1 MCRPAGACSLQRSVE
16 RRPPAPR
23 RPRRR
28 LGHTVHLLPLSPP
41 PPPPP
46 GLDGGPPTSATQKKE
61 TRRRRRRHL
70 QDESPDLPAS
80 PRSRRRGPAPRGP
93 CCREAAVAAAAGSPW
108 ALPPQ
113 VSFTLRTPRCA
124 MFKKLKQKVTEEQ
137 QQQQQL
143 QPALASTQAS
153 SNCSTPTTR
162 SRTSSFAEQLDESTP
177 NKELLAGMIA
187 EPAFLS
193 EYTIFA
199 LDSSKQPKTQ
209 TDSVNASIQATKSLD
224 SVNGSEPTTPQSS
237 DTQSFAQKLQLR
249 VPSMESLFRSP
260 IRESLFRSSSKESL
274 VRTSSRESLNRLDL
288 DFSAATSDPPSD
300 MESEAEDSL
309 GNLDSLNK
317 EQLVQWLRR
326 MERRLNSYKGK
337 YSEIV
342 TAYQTL
348 QRDNK
353 KLQGILSQGQDKALR
368 RIAELREELQ
378 MDQQAKKHLQEEFDA
393 SLEEKDQYISVLQ
406 TQVSLLK
413 QRLRNGP
420 MSLDLP
426 KPLPQTEP
434 QAEGV
439 TKENTEG
446 DAEPVVGDGA
456 SATTLEILQQR
467 VKRQE
472 NLLQRCKETIQSHK
486 EKCTLLTSEKEALQE
501 QLDERLQEL
510 EKMKELHMA
519 EKTKLITQLRDA
531 KNLIEQLEQDKG
543 MVIAETKRQMHET
556 LEMKEEEIT
565 QLRSRIKQ
573 ITTQG
578 EELREQKE
586 KSERA
591 AFEELEKALST
602 AQKTEESRRKMKAEM
617 DERIKAIEKTREE
630 ERASLQQ
637 ELSRVRQEVVDVTK
651 KSSEQIAK
659 LKKLHEEELAS
670 KDRELTKKFQ
680 TQEREFQEQMKVALE
695 KCQSEYRKITQEKE
709 QQESLAL
716 EELELQ
722 KKAIL
727 AESEN
732 KLRDAQQEAETH
744 RTRIL
749 ELESSLEKS
758 LQESKIQSE
767 DLAINLEAE
776 KNKHNKEITIMVEK
790 HKTELESLQHQ
801 QDNLWTEKLQALKQ
815 QHQTEMEKLREKY
828 EQERETLLKDKE
840 SLFQAHIEEMNERT
854 LEKLDVKQTEL
865 ESLSSELSEVLKARD
880 KLQEELSVLK
890 DQADKVK
897 QELEA
902 KLDEQKNHHQ
912 QQVDNIIKE
921 QELSIQR
928 TEKALKDEIN
938 QLRLL
943 LKEKDKHL
951 KEHQAHVDNLEANIK
966 RSEGELQQACAKLE
980 LFQSHQSTTHEQ
992 AKAHEEQLAQLQQKL
1007 LDLEAERSL
1016 LTKQV
1021 AEVET
1026 QKKDFCTE
1034 LDTHKIQVRD
1044 LMQQLEKQNSEMEE
1058 KVKSLTQFYESQLK
1072 DSNIEQGQT
1081 KQILM
1086 EKENVILQMREG
1098 QSKEIE
1104 TLKQE
1109 LSAKEDSISVL
1120 HEEYETKFK
1129 NQEKKIEKIKQKA
1142 KEMQDT
1148 LKKKLLD
1155 QEAKLKKE
1163 LENTVLELSQKE
1175 KQFNAK
1181 ILEMA
1186 QANSAGIND
1195 TVSRLETNQKEQIE
1209 SLTEAHRRELND
1221 VTSVWEK
1228 KLNQQAEEFQEKH
1241 EIQLQEK
1248 EQEVAELKQ
1257 KILVFGREKEAMN
1270 KEITRL
1276 KEERVT
1282 QDTLLKELKEQL
1294 NQESAHRNSL
1304 SQNETKLKAQLEKL
1318 AADLKHSLKENTLLQ
1333 GQVVELKTL
1342 AEKDKLKVSEL
1353 TDKLKTTDED
1363 FQSLKSSHERSQKSL
1378 EDKSLEFKKLSEEL
1392 AAQLDICSKTEAL
1405 VQAKTNELISI
1416 SNSKINAVLSRI
1428 SHCQHHT
1435 TKVKEALQNKTCK
1448 VSELEAQL
1456 RRLTEEQNTLKSSF
1470 QQATHQLEEK
1480 ENQIKSMK
1488 ADIEGLVTE
1497 KEVLQKEGGH
1507 QQQAASE
1514 KESCITQ
1521 LKKELSE
1528 NINAVTLMK
1537 EELQEKKAE
1546 ISSLSKQLSELNCQ
1560 LQSSI
1565 SLAEKEAA
1573 MSSLSKRYDDEQRAL
1588 RDQVQDLT
1596 LKAET
1601 LSKEKTSALE
1611 QADHWS
1617 NKFSECKKKAQSKFT
1632 QYQNT
1637 INELQVQLE
1646 LKTKE
1651 ASEKDEQIAF
1661 LKEDLCQQS
1670 QRFEC
1675 LKGEMEDKT
1684 SKMEEKECN
1693 LETEL
1698 KTQTARIMELEER
1711 VTQKT
1716 TEIQSLNET
1725 LKNYNQQK
1733 DIEQSEMVQKLQHV
1747 QELGEEKDN
1756 RVKEAEEKVLT
1767 LEKQVASMKSELE
1780 TQKKELEHVNASVK
1794 SKEGALKALE
1804 EKLELEGAAKLAEL
1818 KKKAEQ
1824 KIAAIKKQLLSQ
1836 MEEKEQQYKKDTES
1850 LLSELN
1856 TKLQERER
1864 EIHILEEKLKSVESS
1879 PQPETLVVP
1888 RSAKNVAAHSEQD
1901 AAEPQGCVQK
1911 ACEEKISV
1919 LQTNLMEKEKLLQRL
1934 EQEREEAVSSHSEMQ
1949 HKYQELLVKIERA
1962 EAKQHKDQVVI
1973 NHLQEELEEKH
1984 KKHSLIGPQHV
1995 EEKEGQNNI
2004 GVKQNLGNALE
2015 DVQKTLQEKDLT
2027 CQKLEQKVKELDSCL
2042 VSEKERHR
2050 VEMAELTSK
2059 YEKLQALQQQMDGKS
2074 KPTEIL
2080 EESAEGN
2087 SKSHAVQCQLLSTME
2102 AEHSDLEF
2110 RLASAEQEK
2119 RKLSKEIV
2127 KLQKDIRVLRKEHQQ
2142 ELDITKKEY
2151 EQEMEEKIKQEQED
2165 LELKHNSTLKQLM
2178 REFHTQL
2185 AQKEQE
2191 LETTIK
2197 ETIDKAQEVEA
2208 ELLESH
2214 QEETN
2219 QLYKKIVEKEDDL
2232 KRTAKKYEE
2241 ILDAREEEMTAKVMD
2256 LQTQLE
2262 ELQKKYQQKL
2272 QEEENPGNDK
2282 VTIMELQAQLAQK
2295 TTLISDSKLKEQE
2308 FREQIHNLEDRL
2320 KKYEKNVYATTV
2332 GTPYKGG
2339 SLYHTD
2345 VSLFGEPTEFEYLR
2359 KVLFEYMM
2367 GRETKTMAKVITTV
2381 LKFPDD
2387 QTQKILERE
2396 DARLMS
2402 WLRSSS

>member
-1 MCRPAGACSLQRSVE
+1 
-16 RRPPAPR
+16 
-23 RPRRR
+23 
-28 LGHTVHLLPLSPP
+28 
-41 PPPPP
+41 
-46 GLDGGPPTSATQKKE
+46 
-61 TRRRRRRHL
+61 
-70 QDESPDLPAS
+70 
-80 PRSRRRGPAPRGP
+80 
-93 CCREAAVAAAAGSPW
+93 
-108 ALPPQ
+108 
-113 VSFTLRTPRCA
+113 
-124 MFKKLKQKVTEEQ
+124 MFKKLKQKISEEQ
-137 QQQQQL
+137 QQLQQ
-143 QPALASTQAS
+143 ALASTQAP
-153 SNCSTPTTR
+153 SNSSTPTRTR
-162 SRTSSFAEQLDESTP
+162 SRTSSFAEQLDEGTP
-177 NKELLAGMIA
+177 NRELLAGMIA

-209 TDSVNASIQATKSLD
+209 TDSVSASIQATKSPD
-224 SVNGSEPTTPQSS
+224 SVNGSEPTTPESG

-260 IRESLFRSSSKESL
+260 LKESLFRSSSKESL
-274 VRTSSRESLNRLDL
+274 VRTSSRESLNRFDL
-288 DFSAATSDPPSD
+288 DSSVATFDPSSD
-300 MESEAEDSL
+300 MESEPEDSIP
-309 GNLDSLNK
+309 NLDSLSK
-317 EQLVQWLRR
+317 EQLIQWLRR
-326 MERRLNSYKGK
+326 MERRLNTYKGK
-337 YSEIV
+337 CSE
-342 TAYQTL
+342 
-348 QRDNK
+348 
-353 KLQGILSQGQDKALR
+353 GILSQSQDKALR
-368 RIAELREELQ
+368 RIGELREELQ

-393 SLEEKDQYISVLQ
+393 SLEEKDQHISVLQ

-420 MSLDLP
+420 MHVDLP
-426 KPLPQTEP
+426 KPFPQMEP

-439 TKENTEG
+439 SKENT
-446 DAEPVVGDGA
+446 DSDIEPVVVDGA
-456 SATTLEILQQR
+456 SAKTLEVLQQR

-486 EKCTLLTSEKEALQE
+486 EQCALLTSEKEALQE

-556 LEMKEEEIT
+556 LEMKEEEIA

-573 ITTQG
+573 MTTQG

-617 DERIKAIEKTREE
+617 DEQIKAIEKTREE
-630 ERASLQQ
+630 ERTSLQQ
-637 ELSRVRQEVVDVTK
+637 ELSRVKQEVVDMMK

-659 LKKLHEEELAS
+659 LQKLHEEELAS
-670 KDRELTKKFQ
+670 KEQELTKKFQ
-680 TQEREFQEQMKVALE
+680 TQERQFQEQMKIALE
-695 KCQSEYRKITQEKE
+695 KSQSEYLKITQEKE

-727 AESEN
+727 MESEN
-732 KLRDAQQEAETH
+732 KLRDLQQEAETY

-758 LQESKIQSE
+758 LQESKNQSE
-767 DLAINLEAE
+767 DLAIHLEAE

-801 QDNLWTEKLQALKQ
+801 QDTLWTEKLEVLKQ
-815 QHQTEMEKLREKY
+815 QHQTEMEKLREKH

-840 SLFQAHIEEMNERT
+840 RLFQAHIEEMNEKT

-865 ESLSSELSEVLKARD
+865 ESLSSELSEVSKARD
-880 KLQEELSVLK
+880 ELEEELSVLK

-902 KLDEQKNHHQ
+902 KLDEQKSHHQ
-912 QQVDNIIKE
+912 QQVESIIKE
-921 QELSIQR
+921 QEMSIQR

-938 QLRLL
+938 QLGLL

-951 KEHQAHVDNLEANIK
+951 KEHQAHVENLEADIQ
-966 RSEGELQQACAKLE
+966 RSKEELHQASAKLA
-980 LFQSHQSTTHEQ
+980 LFQSQQSTIHEQ
-992 AKAHEEQLAQLQQKL
+992 AKASEDHLAQLQQKL
-1007 LDLEAERSL
+1007 LDLETERML

-1026 QKKDFCTE
+1026 QKKDVCTE

-1044 LMQQLEKQNSEMEE
+1044 LLRQLENQKSDMEE
-1058 KVKSLTQFYESQLK
+1058 KLQSLTQHYESQLR
-1072 DSNIEQGQT
+1072 DTNTEQAQT
-1081 KQILM
+1081 KQSLI

-1104 TLKQE
+1104 TLKQK
-1109 LSAKEDSISVL
+1109 LSAKEDSFSVL

-1129 NQEKKIEKIKQKA
+1129 NQEKKMEKIKQKA
-1142 KEMQDT
+1142 KEMQET

-1186 QANSAGIND
+1186 QANSAGISD
-1195 TVSRLETNQKEQIE
+1195 AVSKLETNQKEQIE
-1209 SLTEAHRRELND
+1209 SLTEVHRRELSD
-1221 VTSVWEK
+1221 VVSVWEK
-1228 KLNQQAEEFQEKH
+1228 KLHQQAEELQEKH

-1257 KILVFGREKEAMN
+1257 KILRSGCEKEEMN
-1270 KEITRL
+1270 KELAWLR
-1276 KEERVT
+1276 EEGVK
-1282 QDTLLKELKEQL
+1282 QDTVVRELQEQL
-1294 NQESAHRNSL
+1294 NQKSAHMNSL

-1318 AADLKHSLKENTLLQ
+1318 EVDLNHSLKENTSLQ
-1333 GQVVELKTL
+1333 EHIVELEIL

-1353 TDKLKTTDED
+1353 TDKLKTTDEE
-1363 FQSLKSSHERSQKSL
+1363 FQSLKSSHERNEKSL
-1378 EDKSLEFKKLSEEL
+1378 ENKSLEFRKLSEEL
-1392 AAQLDICSKTEAL
+1392 AVLLDIYSKKTEAL
-1405 VQAKTNELISI
+1405 LQAQTNELINI
-1416 SNSKINAVLSRI
+1416 SSSKINAILSRI

-1435 TKVKEALQNKTCK
+1435 TKVKEALVIKTCRA
-1448 VSELEAQL
+1448 SELEAQL
-1456 RRLTEEQNTLKSSF
+1456 RQLAEEQNILNSSF

-1488 ADIEGLVTE
+1488 ADIEGLVME
-1497 KEVLQKEGGH
+1497 KEALQKEGGN

-1537 EELQEKKAE
+1537 EELKEKKSE
-1546 ISSLSKQLSELNCQ
+1546 ISSLSKQLTDLNAQ
-1560 LQSSI
+1560 LQNSI
-1565 SLAEKEAA
+1565 SLTEKEAA
-1573 MSSLSKRYDDEQRAL
+1573 ISSLSKQYDEQQREL
-1588 RDQVQDLT
+1588 LGQVQDLS

-1601 LSKEKTSALE
+1601 LSKEKISALE
-1611 QADHWS
+1611 QVDHLS
-1617 NKFSECKKKAQSKFT
+1617 NKFSEWKKKAQSKFI
-1632 QYQNT
+1632 QYQST
-1637 INELQVQLE
+1637 IKELQMQLE

-1651 ASEKDEQIAF
+1651 ASEKDEQIHG
-1661 LKEDLCQQS
+1661 LKEDLDQQ
-1670 QRFEC
+1670 RERLVC
-1675 LKGEMEDKT
+1675 LKGEMEDKK
-1684 SKMEEKECN
+1684 SKQEKKECN
-1693 LETEL
+1693 LEAEL
-1698 KTQTARIMELEER
+1698 KTQMARIVELEER
-1711 VTQKT
+1711 LTQKT
-1716 TEIQSLNET
+1716 TEIESLNEV
-1725 LKNYNQQK
+1725 LKNYSQQK
-1733 DIEQSEMVQKLQHV
+1733 DTEQKEMLQKLQHI

-1756 RVKEAEEKVLT
+1756 RVKEAEEKVSR
-1767 LEKQVASMKSELE
+1767 LEKQVSSMESELE
-1780 TQKKELEHVNASVK
+1780 TKKKELEHANSGMK
-1794 SKEGALKALE
+1794 GKEEELKALE
-1804 EKLELEGAAKLAEL
+1804 DRLELESAAKLAEL

-1836 MEEKEQQYKKDTES
+1836 VEEKEQQYKKDTEGH
-1850 LLSELN
+1850 LGELN
-1856 TKLQERER
+1856 TKLQEKER
-1864 EIHILEEKLKSVESS
+1864 EIQVLEEKLKSVEGP
-1879 PQPETLVVP
+1879 PQSEASVVP
-1888 RSAKNVAAHSEQD
+1888 RSAEYVAACVEQE
-1901 AAEPQGCVQK
+1901 AADPQGCVQK
-1911 ACEEKISV
+1911 ACEDKICA
-1919 LQTNLMEKEKLLQRL
+1919 LQRSLMEKEKLLQSL
-1934 EQEREEAVSSHSEMQ
+1934 EQEKEETVSSHSEIQ
-1949 HKYQELLVKIERA
+1949 CRYQELLIKIEHA
-1962 EAKQHKDQVVI
+1962 KAKQHEDQVMI
-1973 NHLQEELEEKH
+1973 NHLQEELEEKS
-1984 KKHSLIGPQHV
+1984 KKYSLIVSQRV
-1995 EEKEGQNNI
+1995 EEEGGKNNI
-2004 GVKQNLGNALE
+2004 GAKQNLENVVD
-2015 DVQKTLQEKDLT
+2015 DVQKMLQEKELA
-2027 CQKLEQKVKELDSCL
+2027 CQILEQKIKELDSCL
-2042 VSEKERHR
+2042 VREREGHR
-2050 VEMAELTSK
+2050 VEMEELTSK
-2059 YEKLQALQQQMDGKS
+2059 FEKLQALQQMDGKN
-2074 KPTEIL
+2074 KPTEAL
-2080 EESAEGN
+2080 EESAEKK
-2087 SKSHAVQCQLLSTME
+2087 SKSHVVQPKLPTNME
-2102 AEHSDLEF
+2102 AEHNDLEF
-2110 RLASAEQEK
+2110 KLAGAEQEK
-2119 RKLSKEIV
+2119 QKLGKEIV
-2127 KLQKDIRVLRKEHQQ
+2127 KLQKDLRMLRKEHQQ
-2142 ELDITKKEY
+2142 ELDIMKKEY

-2191 LETTIK
+2191 LEMTIK

-2219 QLYKKIVEKEDDL
+2219 QLYRKIAEKEDDL
-2232 KRTAKKYEE
+2232 QRTAKRYEE
-2241 ILDAREEEMTAKVMD
+2241 ILDAREEEMTAKVTD

-2262 ELQKKYQQKL
+2262 GLQNKYQERL
-2272 QEEENPGNDK
+2272 QQEENPAGDK
-2282 VTIMELQAQLAQK
+2282 ITIMELQTQLAQK

-2308 FREQIHNLEDRL
+2308 FREQIHSLEDRL

-2396 DARLMS
+2396 DARLMYTS
-2402 WLRSSS
+2402 PRSGIF

>member
-1 MCRPAGACSLQRSVE
+1 
-16 RRPPAPR
+16 
-23 RPRRR
+23 
-28 LGHTVHLLPLSPP
+28 
-41 PPPPP
+41 
-46 GLDGGPPTSATQKKE
+46 
-61 TRRRRRRHL
+61 
-70 QDESPDLPAS
+70 
-80 PRSRRRGPAPRGP
+80 
-93 CCREAAVAAAAGSPW
+93 
-108 ALPPQ
+108 
-113 VSFTLRTPRCA
+113 
-124 MFKKLKQKVTEEQ
+124 MFKKLKQKISEEEQ
-137 QQQQQL
+137 KL
-143 QPALASTQAS
+143 QHALASTQAS
-153 SNCSTPTTR
+153 SNSSTPTGAR
-162 SRTSSFAEQLDESTP
+162 SRTSSFTEQLDEGTP
-177 NKELLAGMIA
+177 NRELLAGMIA

-209 TDSVNASIQATKSLD
+209 TDSVNASIQATKSPD
-224 SVNGSEPTTPQSS
+224 SVNGSEPVTPQSG
-237 DTQSFAQKLQLR
+237 DTQTLAQKLQLR

-288 DFSAATSDPPSD
+288 DFSAAAFDPPSD

-309 GNLDSLNK
+309 GNLDSFSK
-317 EQLVQWLRR
+317 DQLVQWLRR
-326 MERRLNSYKGK
+326 TERRLHSYKGK
-337 YSEIV
+337 YSELV

-348 QRDNK
+348 QREKK
-353 KLQGILSQGQDKALR
+353 KLQSILSQSQDKALR
-368 RIAELREELQ
+368 RVAELREELQ

-393 SLEEKDQYISVLQ
+393 LLEEKDQHISVLQ

-420 MSLDLP
+420 MNVDLP
-426 KPLPQTEP
+426 KPLPQIEP
-434 QAEGV
+434 QTEG
-439 TKENTEG
+439 THKENSESDTE
-446 DAEPVVGDGA
+446 AVVGDGS
-456 SATTLEILQQR
+456 SAKTLEILQQR

-486 EKCTLLTSEKEALQE
+486 EQCTLLTSEKEALQE

-510 EKMKELHMA
+510 EKMKDLHMA

-556 LEMKEEEIT
+556 LEMKEEEIA

-573 ITTQG
+573 MTTQG

-602 AQKTEESRRKMKAEM
+602 AQKAEELRKKMKADM
-617 DERIKAIEKTREE
+617 DEQIKAIEKTSEE
-630 ERASLQQ
+630 ERTSFQQ
-637 ELSRVRQEVVDVTK
+637 ELSRVKQEVVDVKK

-659 LKKLHEEELAS
+659 LQKLHEEKLAS
-670 KDRELTKKFQ
+670 KEQELTKKFQ

-695 KCQSEYRKITQEKE
+695 KCQSEYLKISQEKE

-727 AESEN
+727 TESEN
-732 KLRDAQQEAETH
+732 KLRDAQQEAETY

-767 DLAINLEAE
+767 DLAIHLEAE
-776 KNKHNKEITIMVEK
+776 KNKHNKEITVMVEK

-801 QDNLWTEKLQALKQ
+801 QDNLWTEKLQVLKQ

-828 EQERETLLKDKE
+828 EQEKETLLKDKE

-865 ESLSSELSEVLKARD
+865 ESLSSELSEVLKARN
-880 KLQEELSVLK
+880 KLEEELCVLK
-890 DQADKVK
+890 NQANKVK

-912 QQVDNIIKE
+912 QQVDSIIKE
-921 QELSIQR
+921 QEMSIQR

-943 LKEKDKHL
+943 LQEKDKHL
-951 KEHQAHVDNLEANIK
+951 KEHQAHVENLEADIK
-966 RSEGELQQACAKLE
+966 RSEGELQQASAKLD

-992 AKAHEEQLAQLQQKL
+992 AKAFEDQLAQLQQKL
-1007 LDLEAERSL
+1007 LDLEAERVC
-1016 LTKQV
+1016 LTKQI

-1026 QKKDFCTE
+1026 QKKDVCTE
-1034 LDTHKIQVRD
+1034 LDTHKTQVQD
-1044 LMQQLEKQNSEMEE
+1044 LRQQLEKQNSAMEE
-1058 KVKSLTQFYESQLK
+1058 KVNALTQLYESQLK
-1072 DSNIEQGQT
+1072 DDNMEQEQT

-1086 EKENVILQMREG
+1086 EKEHLILQMREE

-1104 TLKQE
+1104 ALKQK
-1109 LSAKEDSISVL
+1109 LSAKEDSISML
-1120 HEEYETKFK
+1120 HEEYETKFQ
-1129 NQEKKIEKIKQKA
+1129 NQEKKMEKIKQKA
-1142 KEMQDT
+1142 KEMQET

-1163 LENTVLELSQKE
+1163 LENAVLELSQKE
-1175 KQFNAK
+1175 KELNAK
-1181 ILEMA
+1181 ILELA
-1186 QANSAGIND
+1186 QANSAGISEA
-1195 TVSRLETNQKEQIE
+1195 VAKLETNQKEQME
-1209 SLTEAHRRELND
+1209 SLTEVHRRELKD
-1221 VTSVWEK
+1221 VVSDWEK
-1228 KLNQQAEEFQEKH
+1228 KLNHQAKELQEKH

-1248 EQEVAELKQ
+1248 EQEVGELKQ
-1257 KILVFGREKEAMN
+1257 KVLVFGCEKEEMN
-1270 KEITRL
+1270 KEVARL
-1276 KEERVT
+1276 KEEHVE
-1282 QDTLLKELKEQL
+1282 QDTLLKELQEQVS
-1294 NQESAHRNSL
+1294 QKSARVNSL
-1304 SQNETKLKAQLEKL
+1304 SQNETELKAQLEKL
-1318 AADLKHSLKENTLLQ
+1318 EADLKHSLKENTFLQ
-1333 GQVVELKTL
+1333 EHVVELKTL
-1342 AEKDKLKVSEL
+1342 SEKDKLMVSEL
-1353 TDKLKTTDED
+1353 TEKLKATDGE
-1363 FQSLKSSHERSQKSL
+1363 FQSLKSSHERSKKSL
-1378 EDKSLEFKKLSEEL
+1378 EDKSLECKKLSEEL
-1392 AAQLDICSKTEAL
+1392 AVQLDIYAKKTEAL
-1405 VQAKTNELISI
+1405 LQAKTDELINL

-1428 SHCQHHT
+1428 SHCQHRT
-1435 TKVKEALQNKTCK
+1435 TKVKEALQIKTCK

-1456 RRLTEEQNTLKSSF
+1456 RQLTEEQNALSSSF

-1488 ADIEGLVTE
+1488 ADIEGLVTD
-1497 KEVLQKEGGH
+1497 KEALQKEEGH

-1537 EELQEKKAE
+1537 EELKEKKSE
-1546 ISSLSKQLSELNCQ
+1546 ISSLSKQLTDLNAQ
-1560 LQSSI
+1560 LQNSI
-1565 SLAEKEAA
+1565 SLTERDAVIA
-1573 MSSLSKRYDDEQRAL
+1573 SLSQRHDEEQRKL
-1588 RDQVQDLT
+1588 LDQVQDLS
-1596 LKAET
+1596 LKVET
-1601 LSKEKTSALE
+1601 VSKEKISALE
-1611 QADHWS
+1611 QVDHSS
-1617 NKFSECKKKAQSKFT
+1617 NKFSEWKKKAQSKFT

-1637 INELQVQLE
+1637 IKELQVQLE

-1651 ASEKDEQIAF
+1651 TSEKEEQVTL
-1661 LKEDLCQQS
+1661 LKEDLDQQNR
-1670 QRFEC
+1670 RFEC
-1675 LKGEMEDKT
+1675 LKGEMEDKK
-1684 SKMEEKECN
+1684 SKMEKKECN
-1693 LETEL
+1693 LKTEL
-1698 KTQTARIMELEER
+1698 KIQAARILELEER

-1716 TEIQSLNET
+1716 NEIASLNEV

-1733 DIEQSEMVQKLQHV
+1733 DIEQNEMVQKLQHI

-1756 RVKEAEEKVLT
+1756 RVKETEEKVLR

-1780 TQKKELEHVNASVK
+1780 TKKEELEHVNSTVK
-1794 SKEGALKALE
+1794 SKEEALKALE
-1804 EKLELEGAAKLAEL
+1804 DRLELESAAKLVEL

-1836 MEEKEQQYKKDTES
+1836 MEEKEHQYKKDTES
-1850 LLSELN
+1850 HLSELN

-1864 EIHILEEKLKSVESS
+1864 EIHILEEKLKSMESS
-1879 PQPETLVVP
+1879 PQSETSVVP
-1888 RSAKNVAAHSEQD
+1888 RSAKNVATCTEQE
-1901 AAEPQGCVQK
+1901 AANSQGGVQK

-1919 LQTNLMEKEKLLQRL
+1919 LQRNLFEKEKLLQRL
-1934 EQEREEAVSSHSEMQ
+1934 EQDKEETVSSHSEMQ
-1949 HKYQELLVKIERA
+1949 CKYQDLLIKLEHA
-1962 EAKQHKDQVVI
+1962 EAKQHEDQVMI
-1973 NHLQEELEEKH
+1973 NHLREELEEKN
-1984 KKHSLIGPQHV
+1984 KYSLIVSQHM
-1995 EEKEGQNNI
+1995 EEERGKNNI
-2004 GVKQNLGNALE
+2004 GAKQNLENVVD
-2015 DVQKTLQEKDLT
+2015 DVQKTLQEKELA
-2027 CQKLEQKVKELDSCL
+2027 CQILEQKIKELDSCL
-2042 VSEKERHR
+2042 VREKEEHR
-2050 VEMAELTSK
+2050 VEMEALTSK
-2059 YEKLQALQQQMDGKS
+2059 YEKLQGLQQQRNGKS

-2080 EESAEGN
+2080 EESAEEK
-2087 SKSHAVQCQLLSTME
+2087 SKSHVVQPKLLSNME
-2102 AEHSDLEF
+2102 AEHHDLGF
-2110 RLASAEQEK
+2110 KLAAAEQEK
-2119 RKLSKEIV
+2119 QKLGKEIV
-2127 KLQKDIRVLRKEHQQ
+2127 KLQKDLRMLRKEHQQ
-2142 ELDITKKEY
+2142 ELDITRKEH
-2151 EQEMEEKIKQEQED
+2151 EKEMEEKIKQEQED

-2191 LETTIK
+2191 LEIAVK

-2208 ELLESH
+2208 ELLQSH

-2219 QLYKKIVEKEDDL
+2219 QLYKKIAEKEDDL
-2232 KRTAKKYEE
+2232 KRTAKRYEE

-2262 ELQKKYQQKL
+2262 ELQRKCQQRL
-2272 QEEENPGNDK
+2272 QQEENPGNDK
-2282 VTIMELQAQLAQK
+2282 VSIMELQTQLAQK
-2295 TTLISDSKLKEQE
+2295 TTMVNDAKLKEQE
-2308 FREQIHNLEDRL
+2308 FKEQIHSLEDRL
-2320 KKYEKNVYATTV
+2320 KKCEKNVCATTG

-2339 SLYHTD
+2339 NLYHTN

-2367 GRETKTMAKVITTV
+2367 GHETKTMAKVITTV

-2396 DARLMS
+2396 DARLMYAS
-2402 WLRSSS
+2402 PRSGIF

>member
-1 MCRPAGACSLQRSVE
+1 
-16 RRPPAPR
+16 
-23 RPRRR
+23 
-28 LGHTVHLLPLSPP
+28 
-41 PPPPP
+41 
-46 GLDGGPPTSATQKKE
+46 
-61 TRRRRRRHL
+61 
-70 QDESPDLPAS
+70 
-80 PRSRRRGPAPRGP
+80 
-93 CCREAAVAAAAGSPW
+93 
-108 ALPPQ
+108 
-113 VSFTLRTPRCA
+113 
-124 MFKKLKQKVTEEQ
+124 MFKKLKQKISEEQ
-137 QQQQQL
+137 QQFQQ
-143 QPALASTQAS
+143 ALASTQAS
-153 SNCSTPTTR
+153 SNSSTPVRTR
-162 SRTSSFAEQLDESTP
+162 SRTSSFTEQPDEGTP
-177 NKELLAGMIA
+177 NRE
-187 EPAFLS
+187 
-193 EYTIFA
+193 
-199 LDSSKQPKTQ
+199 
-209 TDSVNASIQATKSLD
+209 NASIQATKSPD
-224 SVNGSEPTTPQSS
+224 SVNGSEPMTPQSD

-249 VPSMESLFRSP
+249 VPSVESLFRSP
-260 IRESLFRSSSKESL
+260 IKESLFRSSSKESL
-274 VRTSSRESLNRLDL
+274 ARTPSRESLNRFDL
-288 DFSAATSDPPSD
+288 DSSAATFDPPSD

-317 EQLVQWLRR
+317 EQLIQWLRR

-337 YSEIV
+337 CSELV

-348 QRDNK
+348 QREKK
-353 KLQGILSQGQDKALR
+353 KLQGILSQSQDKALR

-420 MSLDLP
+420 MNIDLP
-426 KPLPQTEP
+426 KPLSQMEL
-434 QAEGV
+434 QAEGD
-439 TKENTEG
+439 TKENT
-446 DAEPVVGDGA
+446 DSDVEPVGGDGP
-456 SATTLEILQQR
+456 SAKTLEILQQR

-486 EKCTLLTSEKEALQE
+486 EQCTLLTSEKEALQE

-510 EKMKELHMA
+510 EKMK
-519 EKTKLITQLRDA
+519 
-531 KNLIEQLEQDKG
+531 G

-556 LEMKEEEIT
+556 LEIKEEEIA

-573 ITTQG
+573 MTTQG

-617 DERIKAIEKTREE
+617 DEQIKAIEKTSEE
-630 ERASLQQ
+630 ERICLQQ
-637 ELSRVRQEVVDVTK
+637 ELSRVKQEVIDIMK

-659 LKKLHEEELAS
+659 LQKLHEEELAS
-670 KDRELTKKFQ
+670 KEQELTKKFQ

-695 KCQSEYRKITQEKE
+695 KSQSEYLKITQEKE

-722 KKAIL
+722 KRAIL
-727 AESEN
+727 TESEN
-732 KLRDAQQEAETH
+732 KLRDLQQEAETY

-758 LQESKIQSE
+758 LQESKNQSE
-767 DLAINLEAE
+767 DLAIHLEAE

-801 QDNLWTEKLQALKQ
+801 QDNLWTEKLQILKQ
-815 QHQTEMEKLREKY
+815 QHQTDMEKLREKC
-828 EQERETLLKDKE
+828 EQEKETLSKDKE
-840 SLFQAHIEEMNERT
+840 SLFQAHIEEMNEKT
-854 LEKLDVKQTEL
+854 LEKLDLKQTEL

-880 KLQEELSVLK
+880 KLEEELSVLK

-902 KLDEQKNHHQ
+902 KLDEEKSHHQ

-921 QELSIQR
+921 QEMSIQR

-938 QLRLL
+938 QLGLL

-951 KEHQAHVDNLEANIK
+951 KEHQVHVENLEADIK
-966 RSEGELQQACAKLE
+966 RFEGELQQASAKLD
-980 LFQSHQSTTHEQ
+980 LFQSSQSTTHEL
-992 AKAHEEQLAQLQQKL
+992 AKAYEEQLTQLQQQL
-1007 LDLEAERSL
+1007 LNLETERIL

-1026 QKKDFCTE
+1026 QKKEVCTE
-1034 LDTHKIQVRD
+1034 LDAHKIHVQD

-1058 KVKSLTQFYESQLK
+1058 KVKSLTKLYESQLK
-1072 DSNIEQGQT
+1072 DNNIEQEQT
-1081 KQILM
+1081 KQNLI

-1098 QSKEIE
+1098 QRKEIE
-1104 TLKQE
+1104 ILKQK
-1109 LSAKEDSISVL
+1109 LSAKEDSISIL

-1129 NQEKKIEKIKQKA
+1129 NQEKKMEKIKQKA
-1142 KEMQDT
+1142 KEMQET

-1195 TVSRLETNQKEQIE
+1195 AVSRLEINQKEQIE
-1209 SLTEAHRRELND
+1209 SLTEKHRQELND
-1221 VTSVWEK
+1221 VISVWEK
-1228 KLNQQAEEFQEKH
+1228 KFNQQAEELQEKH

-1257 KILVFGREKEAMN
+1257 KILIFGCEKEEMN
-1270 KEITRL
+1270 KEIAWL
-1276 KEERVT
+1276 KEEGVK
-1282 QDTLLKELKEQL
+1282 QDTILKELKEQL
-1294 NQESAHRNSL
+1294 NQKSAHVNSL

-1318 AADLKHSLKENTLLQ
+1318 ELDLNHSLKENTCLQ
-1333 GQVVELKTL
+1333 EHVVELKML
-1342 AEKDKLKVSEL
+1342 AEKDKLQVSEL
-1353 TDKLKTTDED
+1353 TDKLKTTDEEV
-1363 FQSLKSSHERSQKSL
+1363 QSLKSSHERSKKSL

-1392 AAQLDICSKTEAL
+1392 AVQLDIYSNKTEAL
-1405 VQAKTNELISI
+1405 LQAKTNELINI
-1416 SNSKINAVLSRI
+1416 SSSKINAILSRI
-1428 SHCQHHT
+1428 AHCQHHT
-1435 TKVKEALQNKTCK
+1435 TKVKEALVSRTCR

-1456 RRLTEEQNTLKSSF
+1456 KQLTEEQNTLNSSF

-1488 ADIEGLVTE
+1488 ADIEDLVTE
-1497 KEVLQKEGGH
+1497 KEALQKEGGS

-1528 NINAVTLMK
+1528 NINVVTLMK
-1537 EELQEKKAE
+1537 EELKEKKSE
-1546 ISSLSKQLSELNCQ
+1546 ISSLSKQLTDLNAQ
-1560 LQSSI
+1560 LQNSI
-1565 SLAEKEAA
+1565 SLTEKEATI
-1573 MSSLSKRYDDEQRAL
+1573 SLLSKRYDEEQREL
-1588 RDQVQDLT
+1588 LNQVQDLS
-1596 LKAET
+1596 LKVET
-1601 LSKEKTSALE
+1601 LSKEKISALE
-1611 QADHWS
+1611 QVDHLS
-1617 NKFSECKKKAQSKFT
+1617 NKFSEWKKKAQSRFT

-1637 INELQVQLE
+1637 IKELQMQLE

-1651 ASEKDEQIAF
+1651 ASEKDEHITL
-1661 LKEDLCQQS
+1661 LKEDLDQQNE
-1670 QRFEC
+1670 RFEC
-1675 LKGEMEDKT
+1675 LKGEMEDKN
-1684 SKMEEKECN
+1684 SKMEKKECN
-1693 LETEL
+1693 LEIEL
-1698 KTQTARIMELEER
+1698 KTQIARIVELEEH

-1716 TEIQSLNET
+1716 IEIESLNEV

-1733 DIEQSEMVQKLQHV
+1733 DIEQKETVQKLQHM

-1756 RVKEAEEKVLT
+1756 RVKEAEEKVLR
-1767 LEKQVASMKSELE
+1767 LEKQVSSMNSELE
-1780 TQKKELEHVNASVK
+1780 TKKKELEHVHSSVK
-1794 SKEGALKALE
+1794 SKEEELKALE
-1804 EKLELEGAAKLAEL
+1804 DRLELESTAKLAEL

-1824 KIAAIKKQLLSQ
+1824 KIAAIKKQLLTQ

-1850 LLSELN
+1850 NLSELN
-1856 TKLQERER
+1856 MKLQEKER

-1879 PQPETLVVP
+1879 PQAETSVVP
-1888 RSAKNVAAHSEQD
+1888 RSTKNVAACTEQEEAD
-1901 AAEPQGCVQK
+1901 PQGCVQK

-1919 LQTNLMEKEKLLQRL
+1919 LKRNLIEKEKLLQRL
-1934 EQEREEAVSSHSEMQ
+1934 EQEKEETVSAHSEMQ
-1949 HKYQELLVKIERA
+1949 CKYQELLIKIEHA
-1962 EAKQHKDQVVI
+1962 EAKQHEDQVMI
-1973 NHLQEELEEKH
+1973 NHLQEELEEKNQ
-1984 KKHSLIGPQHV
+1984 KYYLIGSQDV
-1995 EEKEGQNNI
+1995 EEEGDRNNI
-2004 GVKQNLGNALE
+2004 RAKQNLENVVD
-2015 DVQKTLQEKDLT
+2015 DVQKTLQEKELT
-2027 CQKLEQKVKELDSCL
+2027 CQILEQKIKELDSCL
-2042 VSEKERHR
+2042 VREKEGHR
-2050 VEMAELTSK
+2050 VAIEELTSK
-2059 YEKLQALQQQMDGKS
+2059 YEKLQTLQQQMDGKS
-2074 KPTEIL
+2074 KATEVL
-2080 EESAEGN
+2080 EESAEEK
-2087 SKSHAVQCQLLSTME
+2087 SKSHVVQPKLLSNME
-2102 AEHSDLEF
+2102 PEHNDLEF
-2110 RLASAEQEK
+2110 KLAGAEQEK
-2119 RKLSKEIV
+2119 QKLGKEV
-2127 KLQKDIRVLRKEHQQ
+2127 DKLQKDLRMLRKEHQQ
-2142 ELDITKKEY
+2142 ELDIIKKEY

-2178 REFHTQL
+2178 REFHAQL
-2185 AQKEQE
+2185 AQKERE
-2191 LETTIK
+2191 LEMTIK

-2219 QLYKKIVEKEDDL
+2219 QLYKKIAEKEDDL
-2232 KRTAKKYEE
+2232 KRTAKRYEE
-2241 ILDAREEEMTAKVMD
+2241 ILDAREEEMTAKVID

-2262 ELQKKYQQKL
+2262 ELQKKYQQRL
-2272 QEEENPGNDK
+2272 QQEENPGNDK
-2282 VTIMELQAQLAQK
+2282 VTIMELQTQLAQK

-2396 DARLMS
+2396 DARLMYTS
-2402 WLRSSS
+2402 PRSGIF

>member
-1 MCRPAGACSLQRSVE
+1 
-16 RRPPAPR
+16 
-23 RPRRR
+23 
-28 LGHTVHLLPLSPP
+28 
-41 PPPPP
+41 
-46 GLDGGPPTSATQKKE
+46 
-61 TRRRRRRHL
+61 
-70 QDESPDLPAS
+70 
-80 PRSRRRGPAPRGP
+80 
-93 CCREAAVAAAAGSPW
+93 
-108 ALPPQ
+108 
-113 VSFTLRTPRCA
+113 
-124 MFKKLKQKVTEEQ
+124 MFKKLKQKISEEQ
-137 QQQQQL
+137 QQLQQ
-143 QPALASTQAS
+143 ALASTQAP
-153 SNCSTPTTR
+153 SNSSTPTRTR
-162 SRTSSFAEQLDESTP
+162 SRTSSFTEQLDEGTP
-177 NKELLAGMIA
+177 NRE
-187 EPAFLS
+187 
-193 EYTIFA
+193 
-199 LDSSKQPKTQ
+199 
-209 TDSVNASIQATKSLD
+209 NASTQAMKSPD
-224 SVNGSEPTTPQSS
+224 SVNGSEPTTPQSG

-260 IRESLFRSSSKESL
+260 LKESLFRSSSKESL
-274 VRTSSRESLNRLDL
+274 VRTSSRESLNRFDL
-288 DFSAATSDPPSD
+288 DSSVATFDPSSD
-300 MESEAEDSL
+300 MESEPEDSVP
-309 GNLDSLNK
+309 NLDSLSK
-317 EQLVQWLRR
+317 EQLIQWLRR
-326 MERRLNSYKGK
+326 MERRLNTYKGK
-337 YSEIV
+337 CSEFVI
-342 TAYQTL
+342 AYQTL
-348 QRDNK
+348 QREKK
-353 KLQGILSQGQDKALR
+353 KLQGILSQSQDKALR
-368 RIAELREELQ
+368 RIGELREELQ

-393 SLEEKDQYISVLQ
+393 SLEEKDQHISVLQ

-420 MSLDLP
+420 MHVDLP
-426 KPLPQTEP
+426 KPFPQMEP

-439 TKENTEG
+439 SKENI
-446 DAEPVVGDGA
+446 DSDIEPVVVDGA
-456 SATTLEILQQR
+456 SAKTLEVLQQR

-486 EKCTLLTSEKEALQE
+486 EQCALLTSEKEALQE

-510 EKMKELHMA
+510 EKMK
-519 EKTKLITQLRDA
+519 
-531 KNLIEQLEQDKG
+531 G

-556 LEMKEEEIT
+556 LEMKEEEIA

-573 ITTQG
+573 MTTQG

-617 DERIKAIEKTREE
+617 DEQIKAIEKTREE
-630 ERASLQQ
+630 ERTSLQQ
-637 ELSRVRQEVVDVTK
+637 ELSRVKQEVVDVTK

-659 LKKLHEEELAS
+659 LRKLHEEELAS
-670 KDRELTKKFQ
+670 KEQELTKKFQ
-680 TQEREFQEQMKVALE
+680 TQERQFQEQMKIALE
-695 KCQSEYRKITQEKE
+695 KSQSEYLKITQEKE

-727 AESEN
+727 MESEN
-732 KLRDAQQEAETH
+732 KLRDLQQEAETY

-758 LQESKIQSE
+758 LQESKNQSE
-767 DLAINLEAE
+767 DLAIHLEAE

-801 QDNLWTEKLQALKQ
+801 QDTLWTEKLEVLKQ
-815 QHQTEMEKLREKY
+815 QHQTEMEKLREKH

-840 SLFQAHIEEMNERT
+840 CLFQAHIEEMNEKT

-880 KLQEELSVLK
+880 KLEEELSVLK

-902 KLDEQKNHHQ
+902 KLDEQKSHHQ
-912 QQVDNIIKE
+912 QQVESIIKE
-921 QELSIQR
+921 QEMSIQR

-938 QLRLL
+938 QLGLL

-951 KEHQAHVDNLEANIK
+951 EEHQAHVENLEADIQ
-966 RSEGELQQACAKLE
+966 RSKEELHQASAKLA
-980 LFQSHQSTTHEQ
+980 LFQSQQSTIHDQ
-992 AKAHEEQLAQLQQKL
+992 AKASEEHLAQLQQKL
-1007 LDLEAERSL
+1007 LDLETERIL

-1026 QKKDFCTE
+1026 QKKVVCTE

-1044 LMQQLEKQNSEMEE
+1044 LLWQLENQKSDMEE
-1058 KVKSLTQFYESQLK
+1058 KLQSLTQHYESQLR
-1072 DSNIEQGQT
+1072 DTNTEQAQT
-1081 KQILM
+1081 KQSLI

-1104 TLKQE
+1104 TLKQK
-1109 LSAKEDSISVL
+1109 LSAKEDSFSVL

-1129 NQEKKIEKIKQKA
+1129 NQEKKMEKIKQKA
-1142 KEMQDT
+1142 KEMQET

-1186 QANSAGIND
+1186 QANSAGISD
-1195 TVSRLETNQKEQIE
+1195 AVSRLETNQKEQIE
-1209 SLTEAHRRELND
+1209 SLTEVHRRELSD
-1221 VTSVWEK
+1221 VVSVWEK
-1228 KLNQQAEEFQEKH
+1228 KLHQQAEELQEKH

-1257 KILVFGREKEAMN
+1257 KILRSGCEKEEMN
-1270 KEITRL
+1270 KELAWLR
-1276 KEERVT
+1276 EEGIK
-1282 QDTLLKELKEQL
+1282 QDTVVRELQEQL
-1294 NQESAHRNSL
+1294 NQKSAHMNSL

-1318 AADLKHSLKENTLLQ
+1318 EVDLNHSLKENTSLQ
-1333 GQVVELKTL
+1333 EHIVELEIL

-1353 TDKLKTTDED
+1353 TDKLKTTDEE
-1363 FQSLKSSHERSQKSL
+1363 FQSLKSSHERNEKSL
-1378 EDKSLEFKKLSEEL
+1378 ENKSLEFRKLSEEL
-1392 AAQLDICSKTEAL
+1392 AVQLDIYSKKTEAL
-1405 VQAKTNELISI
+1405 LQAKTNELINI
-1416 SNSKINAVLSRI
+1416 SSSKINAVLSRI

-1435 TKVKEALQNKTCK
+1435 TKVKEALVIKTCRA
-1448 VSELEAQL
+1448 SELEAQL
-1456 RRLTEEQNTLKSSF
+1456 RQLAEEQSTLNSSF

-1488 ADIEGLVTE
+1488 ADIEGLVME
-1497 KEVLQKEGGH
+1497 KEALQKEGGN

-1537 EELQEKKAE
+1537 EELKEKKSE
-1546 ISSLSKQLSELNCQ
+1546 ISSLSKQLTDLNAQ
-1560 LQSSI
+1560 LQNSI
-1565 SLAEKEAA
+1565 SLTEKEAA
-1573 MSSLSKRYDDEQRAL
+1573 ISSLSKQYDEQQREL
-1588 RDQVQDLT
+1588 WGQVQDLS

-1601 LSKEKTSALE
+1601 LSEEKISALE
-1611 QADHWS
+1611 QVDHLS
-1617 NKFSECKKKAQSKFT
+1617 NKFSEWKKKAQSKFI
-1632 QYQNT
+1632 QYQST
-1637 INELQVQLE
+1637 IKELQMQLE

-1651 ASEKDEQIAF
+1651 ASEKDEQIHR
-1661 LKEDLCQQS
+1661 LKEDLDQQS
-1670 QRFEC
+1670 ERLVC
-1675 LKGEMEDKT
+1675 LKGEMEDKK
-1684 SKMEEKECN
+1684 SKQEKKECN
-1693 LETEL
+1693 LEAEL
-1698 KTQTARIMELEER
+1698 KTQMARIVELEER
-1711 VTQKT
+1711 LTQKT
-1716 TEIQSLNET
+1716 TEIESLNEV

-1733 DIEQSEMVQKLQHV
+1733 DTEQKEMLQKLQHI

-1756 RVKEAEEKVLT
+1756 RVKEAEEKVSR
-1767 LEKQVASMKSELE
+1767 LEKQVSCMESELE
-1780 TQKKELEHVNASVK
+1780 TKKKELEHVNSGMK
-1794 SKEGALKALE
+1794 GKEEELKALE
-1804 EKLELEGAAKLAEL
+1804 DRLELESAAKLAEL

-1836 MEEKEQQYKKDTES
+1836 MEEKEQQYKKDTEGH
-1850 LLSELN
+1850 LGELN
-1856 TKLQERER
+1856 TKLQEKER
-1864 EIHILEEKLKSVESS
+1864 EIQVLEEKLKSVEGP
-1879 PQPETLVVP
+1879 PQSEASVVP
-1888 RSAKNVAAHSEQD
+1888 RSAEYVAACVEQE
-1901 AAEPQGCVQK
+1901 AADPQGCVQK
-1911 ACEEKISV
+1911 AREDKICA
-1919 LQTNLMEKEKLLQRL
+1919 LQRSLMEKEKLLQRL
-1934 EQEREEAVSSHSEMQ
+1934 EQEKEETVSSHSEIQ
-1949 HKYQELLVKIERA
+1949 CRYQELLIKIEHA
-1962 EAKQHKDQVVI
+1962 KAKQHEDQVMI
-1973 NHLQEELEEKH
+1973 NHLQEELEEKS
-1984 KKHSLIGPQHV
+1984 KKYSLIVSQRV
-1995 EEKEGQNNI
+1995 EEEGGKNNI
-2004 GVKQNLGNALE
+2004 GAKQNLENVVD
-2015 DVQKTLQEKDLT
+2015 DVQKTLQEKELA
-2027 CQKLEQKVKELDSCL
+2027 CQILEQKIKELDSCL
-2042 VSEKERHR
+2042 VREREGHR
-2050 VEMAELTSK
+2050 VEMEELTSK
-2059 YEKLQALQQQMDGKS
+2059 FEKLQALQQQMDGKN
-2074 KPTEIL
+2074 KPTEAL
-2080 EESAEGN
+2080 EESAEEK
-2087 SKSHAVQCQLLSTME
+2087 SKSHVVQPKLPGNME
-2102 AEHSDLEF
+2102 AEHNDLEF
-2110 RLASAEQEK
+2110 KLAGAEQEK
-2119 RKLSKEIV
+2119 QKLGKEIV
-2127 KLQKDIRVLRKEHQQ
+2127 KLQKDLRMLRKEHQQ
-2142 ELDITKKEY
+2142 ELDIMKKEY

-2191 LETTIK
+2191 LEMTIK

-2219 QLYKKIVEKEDDL
+2219 QLYRKIAEKEDDL
-2232 KRTAKKYEE
+2232 QRTAKRYEE
-2241 ILDAREEEMTAKVMD
+2241 ILDAREEEMTAKVTD

-2262 ELQKKYQQKL
+2262 ELQNKYQERLQ
-2272 QEEENPGNDK
+2272 QEESPASDK
-2282 VTIMELQAQLAQK
+2282 ITIMELQTQLAQK

-2320 KKYEKNVYATTV
+2320 KKYEKNVCATTV

-2396 DARLMS
+2396 DARLMYTS
-2402 WLRSSS
+2402 PRSGIF